1 MAKDKKR
8 RRRKGLVSKL
18 ILSVFVI
25 YASTVLISNYM
36 EAGKIKAECA
46 SEDEQIETQSMRK
59 AYLEEMLNTEPD
71 EEYMTQEAQNQ
82 GYGAPD
88 ERVFVDSSGN

>member
-8 RRRKGLVSKL
+8 RRRKGLISKL

-25 YASTVLISNYM
+25 YASTVLITNYIELGRM
-36 EAGKIKAECA
+36 RAECA
-46 SEDEQIETQSMRK
+46 SMDEQIRTKSMEK
-59 AYLEEMLNTEPD
+59 AQLEEILSIEPD
-71 EEYMTQEAQNQ
+71 EEYMTKEAQEQ